1 MPMNLSSLSEARHVV
16 GICGG
21 AVGGSEAAALV
32 AKAGSI
38 AVVFEQNIRPYGKIE
53 DGLPRWHSKLRSKEY
68 AKIDENLSTPGV
80 VFVPGTQLGKDLSF
94 STLSNGIGLS
104 ALILAHGAWR
114 DRSLPIKGVDRFVGN
129 GLSYQNPFVYWFNHY
144 EESGFAGE
152 DFPIHD
158 DAIVIGGGLASIDVC
173 KILNLEL
180 YARAL
185 GDRGIAVDIEQME
198 VRGIPRTLEAHGL
211 TQNDFKIRGCTL
223 FYRRGKEDMPLENIK
238 NPTAQRIEKLKGTR
252 VKIMDKV
259 IRKYLVRF
267 QPNAVPAEVIEK
279 NGALNGFVF
288 QRTEIVGGRVL
299 RLENTEFEAHS
310 KQVISSIGSTPVPID
325 GVPMKGELYQWQNK
339 EEGRLVEGVYGL
351 GNVLTGKGN
360 IVESRRNSKQITPN
374 VIEQVLTS
382 PKIPADGISE
392 IMKLIQARWDAV
404 GYGGRYADWI
414 TAKRP
419 AT

>member
-32 AKAGSI
+32 AKTGSI

-53 DGLPRWHSKLRSKEY
+53 DGLPRWHSKLRNKEY

-104 ALILAHGAWR
+104 VLILAHGAWR

-180 YARAL
+180 YVRAL

-198 VRGIPRTLEAHGL
+198 VRGIPRTLEAHGF
-211 TQNDFKIRGCTL
+211 TPNDFKIRGCTL

-267 QPNAVPAEVIEK
+267 QPNAVPVEVIEK
-279 NGALNGFVF
+279 KGALNGFVF
-288 QRTEIVGGRVL
+288 QRTEIVEGRVL
-299 RLENTEFEAHS
+299 RLENTEFEVHS

-325 GVPMKGELYQWQNK
+325 GVPMKGELYQWQNS
-339 EEGRLVEGVYGL
+339 EEGRLVDGVYGL

-374 VIEQVLTS
+374 IIEQVLAS
-382 PKIPADGISE
+382 PKIPPDGISE
-392 IMKLIQARWDAV
+392 IMRLIQARWDAV

>member
-1 MPMNLSSLSEARHVV
+1 MNLSSLSEARHVV

-32 AKAGSI
+32 AKTGSI
-38 AVVFEQNIRPYGKIE
+38 AVVFEQNMRPYGKIE
-53 DGLPRWHSKLRSKEY
+53 DGLPRWHSKLRDKEY

-104 ALILAHGAWR
+104 VLILAHGAWR

-180 YARAL
+180 YVRAL

-198 VRGIPRTLEAHGL
+198 VRGIPRTLEAHGF
-211 TQNDFKIRGCTL
+211 TPNDFKIRGCTL
-223 FYRRGKEDMPLENIK
+223 FYRRSKEDMPLENIK
-238 NPTAQRIEKLKGTR
+238 NPTAERSEKLKGTR

-267 QPNAVPAEVIEK
+267 QPNAVPVEVIEK
-279 NGALNGFVF
+279 KGALNGFVF
-288 QRTEIVGGRVL
+288 QRTEIVEGRVL
-299 RLENTEFEAHS
+299 RLENTEFEVHS

-325 GVPMKGELYQWQNK
+325 GVPMKGELYQWQNS
-339 EEGRLVEGVYGL
+339 EEGRLVDGVYGL

-374 VIEQVLTS
+374 IIEQVLAS
-382 PKIPADGISE
+382 PKIPPDGIAE
-392 IMKLIQARWDAV
+392 IMGLIQARWDAV

>member
-1 MPMNLSSLSEARHVV
+1 MNLSSISEARHVI

-21 AVGGSEAAALV
+21 AVGGSEAAALI
-32 AKAGSI
+32 AKSGSI
-38 AVVFEQNIRPYGKIE
+38 AVVFEQNMRPYGKIE
-53 DGLPRWHSKLRSKEY
+53 DGLPRWHSKLRNKEY

-80 VFVPGTQLGKDLSF
+80 VFVPGTRLGEDLSF
-94 STLSNGIGLS
+94 SSLSNDVGLS

-114 DRSLPIKGVDRFVGN
+114 DRPLPIEGVDRFIGN

-185 GDRGIAVDIEQME
+185 EDRGVAVDIEQME
-198 VRGIPRTLEAHGL
+198 VRGIPRTLEAHGFTPDDL
-211 TQNDFKIRGCTL
+211 KIRGCTL
-223 FYRRGKEDMPLENIK
+223 FYRRGKEDMPLENIT
-238 NPTAQRIEKLKGTR
+238 NPTAQRLEKIKGTR

-267 QPNAVPAEVIEK
+267 QPNAIPVEAIDK
-279 NGALNGFVF
+279 NGALIGFVF
-288 QRTEIVGGRVL
+288 QRTEIIGGRVL
-299 RLENTEFEAHS
+299 RLENTEFEVRS
-310 KQVISSIGSTPVPID
+310 QQVISSIGSTPVPIE
-325 GVPMKGELYQWQNK
+325 GVSMKGELYQWQNR
-339 EEGRLVEGVYGL
+339 EEGRLVDGVYGL

-360 IVESRRNSKQITPN
+360 ILESRRNSKQITPN
-374 VIEQVLTS
+374 VIEQVLAS
-382 PKIPADGISE
+382 PKIPLDGIAE
-392 IMKLIQARWDAV
+392 IMRLIQARWDAV
-404 GYGGRYADWI
+404 GFGGSYADWI
-414 TAKRP
+414 TAKRT
-419 AT
+419 AS

>member
-1 MPMNLSSLSEARHVV
+1 MNLSSLLEARHVV

-32 AKAGSI
+32 AKTGSI
-38 AVVFEQNIRPYGKIE
+38 AVVFEQNMRPYGKIE
-53 DGLPRWHSKLRSKEY
+53 DGLPRWHSKLRDKEY

-114 DRSLPIKGVDRFVGN
+114 DRSLPIEGVDRFIGN

-185 GDRGIAVDIEQME
+185 GERGIAVDIEQME
-198 VRGIPRTLEAHGL
+198 VRGIPRTLEAHGF
-211 TQNDFKIRGCTL
+211 TPNDFKIRGCTL

-267 QPNAVPAEVIEK
+267 QPNTVPVEVIEK

-288 QRTEIVGGRVL
+288 QRTEIVGGRAL
-299 RLENTEFEAHS
+299 
-310 KQVISSIGSTPVPID
+310 
-325 GVPMKGELYQWQNK
+325 
-339 EEGRLVEGVYGL
+339 
-351 GNVLTGKGN
+351 
-360 IVESRRNSKQITPN
+360 
-374 VIEQVLTS
+374 
-382 PKIPADGISE
+382 
-392 IMKLIQARWDAV
+392 
-404 GYGGRYADWI
+404 
-414 TAKRP
+414 
-419 AT
+419 

>member
-1 MPMNLSSLSEARHVV
+1 MNLSSLSEARHVV

-32 AKAGSI
+32 AKTGSI
-38 AVVFEQNIRPYGKIE
+38 AVVFEQNMRPYGKIE
-53 DGLPRWHSKLRSKEY
+53 DGLPRWHSKLRNKEY

-104 ALILAHGAWR
+104 VLILAHGAWR

-185 GDRGIAVDIEQME
+185 EDRGVAVDIEQME
-198 VRGIPRTLEAHGL
+198 VRGIPRTLEAHGFTPDDL
-211 TQNDFKIRGCTL
+211 KIRGCTL
-223 FYRRGKEDMPLENIK
+223 FYRRGKEDMPLENIT
-238 NPTAQRIEKLKGTR
+238 NPTAQRLEKIKGTR

-267 QPNAVPAEVIEK
+267 QPNAIPVEAIDK
-279 NGALNGFVF
+279 NGALIGFVF
-288 QRTEIVGGRVL
+288 QRTEIIGGRVL
-299 RLENTEFEAHS
+299 RLENTEFEARS
-310 KQVISSIGSTPVPID
+310 QQVISSIGSTPVPIE
-325 GVPMKGELYQWQNK
+325 GVSMKGELYQWQNR

-360 IVESRRNSKQITPN
+360 ILESRRNSKQITPN
-374 VIEQVLTS
+374 VIEQVLAS
-382 PKIPADGISE
+382 PKIPLDGIAE
-392 IMKLIQARWDAV
+392 IMRLIQARWDAV
-404 GYGGRYADWI
+404 GYGGSYADWI
-414 TAKRP
+414 TAKRT
-419 AT
+419 AS

>member
-1 MPMNLSSLSEARHVV
+1 MNLSSLLEARHVV

-32 AKAGSI
+32 AKTGSI
-38 AVVFEQNIRPYGKIE
+38 AVVFEQNMRPYGKIE

-114 DRSLPIKGVDRFVGN
+114 DRSLPIEGVDRFIGN

-198 VRGIPRTLEAHGL
+198 VRGIPRTLEAHGFTL
-211 TQNDFKIRGCTL
+211 NDFKIRGCTL

-267 QPNAVPAEVIEK
+267 QPNTVPVEVIEK

-299 RLENTEFEAHS
+299 RIENTEFEAHS

-325 GVPMKGELYQWQNK
+325 GVPMKGELYQWQNN

-360 IVESRRNSKQITPN
+360 IVESRRNSKQITPTI
-374 VIEQVLTS
+374 IEQVLAS

-392 IMKLIQARWDAV
+392 IMRLIQARWDAV

-414 TAKRP
+414 IAKRP

>member
-1 MPMNLSSLSEARHVV
+1 MNLSSLSEARHVV

-32 AKAGSI
+32 AKTGSI
-38 AVVFEQNIRPYGKIE
+38 AVVFEQNMRPYGKIE
-53 DGLPRWHSKLRSKEY
+53 DGLPRWHSKLRNKEY

-104 ALILAHGAWR
+104 VLILAHGAWR

-180 YARAL
+180 YVRAL

-198 VRGIPRTLEAHGL
+198 VRGIPRTLEAHGF
-211 TQNDFKIRGCTL
+211 TPNDFKIRGCTL
-223 FYRRGKEDMPLENIK
+223 FYRRSKEDMPLENIK
-238 NPTAQRIEKLKGTR
+238 NPTAERSEKLKGTR

-267 QPNAVPAEVIEK
+267 QPNAVPVEVIEK
-279 NGALNGFVF
+279 KGALNGLVF
-288 QRTEIVGGRVL
+288 QRTEIVEGRVL
-299 RLENTEFEAHS
+299 RLENTEFEVHS

-325 GVPMKGELYQWQNK
+325 GVPMKGELYQWQNS
-339 EEGRLVEGVYGL
+339 EEGRLVDGVYGL

-374 VIEQVLTS
+374 IIEQVLAS
-382 PKIPADGISE
+382 PKIPADGISR

>member
-1 MPMNLSSLSEARHVV
+1 MPMNLSSLSEARHIV

-53 DGLPRWHSKLRSKEY
+53 DGLPRWHSKLRDKEY

-152 DFPIHD
+152 GFPIHD

-211 TQNDFKIRGCTL
+211 TPNDFKIRGCTL

-238 NPTAQRIEKLKGTR
+238 NPTAQRMEKLKGTR

-267 QPNAVPAEVIEK
+267 QPNVVPVEFVEK
-279 NGALNGFVF
+279 NSALNGFVF

-325 GVPMKGELYQWQNK
+325 GVPMKGELYQWQNN

-374 VIEQVLTS
+374 IIEQVLAS
-382 PKIPADGISE
+382 PKIPADGISR

>member
-1 MPMNLSSLSEARHVV
+1 MNLSSLSEARHIV

-180 YARAL
+180 YVRAL

-198 VRGIPRTLEAHGL
+198 VRGIPRTLEAHGF
-211 TQNDFKIRGCTL
+211 TPNDFKIRGCTL
-223 FYRRGKEDMPLENIK
+223 FYRRSKEDMPLENIK
-238 NPTAQRIEKLKGTR
+238 NPTAERSEKLKGTR

-267 QPNAVPAEVIEK
+267 QPNAVPVEVIEK
-279 NGALNGFVF
+279 KGALNGFVF
-288 QRTEIVGGRVL
+288 QRTEIVEGRVL
-299 RLENTEFEAHS
+299 RLENTEFEVHS

-325 GVPMKGELYQWQNK
+325 GVPMKGELYQWQNN

-374 VIEQVLTS
+374 IIEQVLAS
-382 PKIPADGISE
+382 PKIPADGISR